1 MMFAVLQNIMTVA
14 ATFFLA
20 TFLGFSSCLA
30 TPVTDEIGRRVD
42 VVRFPQ
48 RIVSLAPGI
57 TETLYALGLDE
68 QIVGVTTFCDWPAAA
83 RKNREWADLSIH
95 RWKKLSHSSPI

>member
-20 TFLGFSSCLA
+20 TFLCFSSCLA

-83 RKNREWADLSIH
+83 RKNRGWADLSIH